1 MTLVEII
8 CVLPV
13 THNQAVFKYL
23 VTTGT
28 AHEGQ
33 TVWEYVNPHFGPFL
47 TPWRAAA
54 TPRGYSAF
62 TGEHNAVFR
71 AFRYAAAD
79 LPALR

>member
-1 MTLVEII
+1 M
-8 CVLPV
+8 
-13 THNQAVFKYL
+13 K
-23 VTTGT
+23 

-47 TPWRAAA
+47 LAGRAAA
-54 TPRGYSAF
+54 APRGASPF

-71 AFRYAAAD
+71 AFRYAVDD